1 MEDWVNMKA
10 IICVGVSASG
20 KSTFARKC
28 CDEIYRPGFDFTV
41 TTPHRVEFNRDT
53 VRQYLIEADGKEWK
67 WSNWKWKREGEVT
80 GIINRGI
87 EDAAALRKD
96 IIVSDTNLHAGRRN
110 TLVAWLKSLGYEV
123 EIMDFPVTLEE
134 AWERD
139 SARHNGVGHSVI
151 ASQYENWLEY
161 IGRKDSYAEHRAVFV
176 ANSNERPLCI
186 LVDIDGTLA
195 HMNGKRG
202 AFDWDKVGLDDVDDA
217 VKMIVNA
224 WKMMNSGEVIVLSG
238 RDGVCREETE
248 KWLKDNEIGY
258 NQLIMRA
265 PNDMRKDTIV
275 KEEIFWR
282 DIADNYNVQFVI
294 DDRPCVVRLWQRIG
308 LKTFAVG
315 NQHIE
320 F

>member
-1 MEDWVNMKA
+1 MKKA
-10 IICVGVSASG
+10 IITSGISASG
-20 KSTFARKC
+20 KSTFAREWVAE
-28 CDEIYRPGFDFTV
+28 DPAHRMEI
-41 TTPHRVEFNRDT
+41 NRDNIRKQL
-53 VRQYLIEADGKEWK
+53 VEKDGNVWSWAK
-67 WSNWKWKREGEVT
+67 WNWKREGEVT
-80 GIINRGI
+80 RIAN
-87 EDAAALRKD
+87 ETALFAAGERLD
-96 IIVSDTNLHAGRRN
+96 IVISDTNLNKGRRD
-110 TLVAWLKSLGYEV
+110 TLVNWLTSLHYEV
-123 EIMDFPVTLEE
+123 EIKEFPITLEE
-134 AWERD
+134 AWKRD
-139 SARHNGVGHSVI
+139 AARENGVGHSVI
-151 ASQYENWLEY
+151 AEQYEKFLE
-161 IGRKDSYAEHRAVFV
+161 ITGRKKYV
-176 ANSNERPLCI
+176 ADETKTKCI

-294 DDRPCVVRLWQRIG
+294 DDRPCVIRLWQEIG